1 MTLVGATVAGV
12 WGDIFHY
19 PDDETVLDDT
29 LACVRWMYSEWD
41 GLSGWMGF
49 RKVCPGIRL
58 WSGMQFPVEGSGGKC
73 DPEFAIGV
81 GWSFPTEPQAETAS
95 RSGREFWDTV
105 SGCKKGHMTWPS
117 TYICL
122 ADTPM
127 TSRVPTT
134 RRLSGRRYVRFI
146 ASSARKGGHLMWPPS
161 CAGLSEQGTSYVS
174 ARTDVSVM
182 NSQLVAT

>member
-1 MTLVGATVAGV
+1 MTLVGATAAGV

-49 RKVCPGIRL
+49 RKVRPRICL
-58 WSGMQFPVEGSGGKC
+58 WSGTQFPVEGSGGN
-73 DPEFAIGV
+73 DGPQFEPGV
-81 GWSFPTEPQAETAS
+81 GCGFPTGLQAEAAS
-95 RSGREFWDTV
+95 HSGREFWDTV
-105 SGCKKGHMTWPS
+105 SGYKKGHKTWPS
-117 TYICL
+117 TYICS
-122 ADTPM
+122 AVTPM
-127 TSRVPTT
+127 TSRAPTT
-134 RRLSGRRYVRFI
+134 GRLSGRRHIRFI

-161 CAGLSEQGTSYVS
+161 CAGLSEQGTLYAS